1 MNLDSGLLSI
11 SWLSIGTSFMAFDCS
26 LWSVKLGDQP
36 NSGDREQRTHVCEH
50 LSTPLASKE
59 VCNSWGSVSVCL
71 GCAHGPVAV
80 WTMEEAGEEARIDE
94 GEL

>member
-1 MNLDSGLLSI
+1 MTD
-11 SWLSIGTSFMAFDCS
+11 F
-26 LWSVKLGDQP
+26 K
-36 NSGDREQRTHVCEH
+36 SGDREQRTHVCEH